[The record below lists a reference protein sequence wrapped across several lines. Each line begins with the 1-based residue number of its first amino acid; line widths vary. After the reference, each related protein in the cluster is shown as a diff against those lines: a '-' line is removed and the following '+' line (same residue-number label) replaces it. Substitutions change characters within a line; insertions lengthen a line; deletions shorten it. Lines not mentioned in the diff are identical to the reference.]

1 MSDTQSNFELNR
13 IYDEVKQMGL
23 LKNTQN
29 IFILVLV
36 YTVMITTMLSA
47 LLGGIAM
54 QSYYGIEFI
63 FITTMEALSKV
74 YEALSKVYE
83 ALAKFCEM
91 LHDTDT
97 YVNNNNDNNNV
108 EKPVKKPLIDE
119 TWCNVSV
126 KNIINYE
133 YEEVSEDLEDEA
145 VENLEAESEVISEDS
160 DDEVISEAKN
170 EDSEEASL
178 EAVASLE
185 VIRAEV
191 EEEILS
197 LKKIEDLRAEE
208 ILN

>member
-36 YTVMITTMLSA
+36 YTVMITAMLSA
-47 LLGGIAM
+47 LLGGIAI

-74 YEALSKVYE
+74 YGALS
-83 ALAKFCEM
+83 KFCEM

-97 YVNNNNDNNNV
+97 YVNNNNDNV

-133 YEEVSEDLEDEA
+133 D
-145 VENLEAESEVISEDS
+145 EVISELVEDEVISEVS
-160 DDEVISEAKN
+160 DDEVISEVSDDEVISEVEDEVISEAKN
-170 EDSEEASL
+170 EDSEEADLVSEL
-178 EAVASLE
+178 
-185 VIRAEV
+185 IRAEV

>member
-23 LKNTQN
+23 FKNTQN

-36 YTVMITTMLSA
+36 YTVMITAMLSA

-74 YEALSKVYE
+74 YEALSKVYG
-83 ALAKFCEM
+83 ALSKFCEM

-97 YVNNNNDNNNV
+97 YVNNNNDNV

-133 YEEVSEDLEDEA
+133 DEVISEVVED
-145 VENLEAESEVISEDS
+145 EVISEDS
-160 DDEVISEAKN
+160 DDEVISEVEDEVISEAKN
-170 EDSEEASL
+170 EDSEEADLVSEL
-178 EAVASLE
+178 
-185 VIRAEV
+185 IRAEV

>member
-36 YTVMITTMLSA
+36 YTVMITAMLSA

-74 YEALSKVYE
+74 YEALSK
-83 ALAKFCEM
+83 FCEM

-97 YVNNNNDNNNV
+97 YVNHNNDNV

-133 YEEVSEDLEDEA
+133 DEVISEVVEDEVISE
-145 VENLEAESEVISEDS
+145 VEDEVISEDS
-160 DDEVISEAKN
+160 DEVVASLEVISEAKS
-170 EDSEEASL
+170 EDSEEADLVSEL
-178 EAVASLE
+178 
-185 VIRAEV
+185 IRAEV

>member
-23 LKNTQN
+23 FKNTQN

-36 YTVMITTMLSA
+36 YTVMITAMLSA

-74 YEALSKVYE
+74 YEALSKVYG
-83 ALAKFCEM
+83 ALSKFCEM

-97 YVNNNNDNNNV
+97 YVNNNNDNV

-133 YEEVSEDLEDEA
+133 D
-145 VENLEAESEVISEDS
+145 EVISEVVE
-160 DDEVISEAKN
+160 DEVISEAKS
-170 EDSEEASL
+170 EDSEEADLVSEL
-178 EAVASLE
+178 
-185 VIRAEV
+185 IRAEV